1 MYWWMLEI
9 LHVRIALSMNNIL
22 VDVGSTLYVRMT
34 LSMNNVLVDVGST
47 ICQDDPQYEQCIG
60 GCWKYYMSG

>member
-1 MYWWMLEI
+1 
-9 LHVRIALSMNNIL
+9 
-22 VDVGSTLYVRMT
+22 MT

-47 ICQDDPQYEQCIG
+47 ICQDSPQYEQCIGRCWKYFICQDDPQYEQCIG